1 MQGLNAKR
9 GIEATF
15 EKVILAAGLPARFI
29 KVRWGGN
36 GAGVINDNVSGTILI
51 LPSVSDT
58 AEISKVQFSN
68 LVGYAIHEYGHVR
81 YTHSSDWKAA
91 VDAAGKDGYLLHRLI
106 NGLEDPRIEQCVIK
120 SGHCANA
127 RVLFESLLSSV
138 LLKDYDG
145 GDYVDPNDVGN
156 IAFQLAVE
164 GRRLNGYS
172 IPCSPVYQRS
182 KYRRAIE
189 RALQQGK
196 SCNSTAEII
205 DVARELLAAIKDQGN
220 DQPQD
225 KPQDQPQDQPQ
236 DKPQD
241 QNDDQ
246 QGDPEGDPEDG
257 QQDGDGDGDGDGKG
271 KGKGK
276 KGGKGDKDSD
286 TGDGDADGDG
296 QGKAGGGSGKGDL
309 SIEPSDSIGSVFK
322 EANAIDGFT
331 APRVVS
337 ERKKLILAGE

>member
-81 YTHSSDWKAA
+81 YTQSSDWKAA
-91 VDAAGKDGYLLHRLI
+91 VDAAGNDGYLLHRLI
-106 NGLEDPRIEQCVIK
+106 NGLEDPRIEQCIIV

-189 RALQQGK
+189 RALNQGK
-196 SCNSTAEII
+196 TCTSTLQII
-205 DVARELLAAIKDQGN
+205 DVARELLAAIRDQQSKDERQQGKPD

-225 KPQDQPQDQPQ
+225 KPK

-241 QNDDQ
+241 QSDDQ

-257 QQDGDGDGDGDGKG
+257 QKDGDGDGDGDGEG
-271 KGKGK
+271 EGE
-276 KGGKGDKDSD
+276 GD
-286 TGDGDADGDG
+286 
-296 QGKAGGGSGKGDL
+296 GGSGKGDL

-337 ERKKLILAGE
+337 QRKKLILVGA